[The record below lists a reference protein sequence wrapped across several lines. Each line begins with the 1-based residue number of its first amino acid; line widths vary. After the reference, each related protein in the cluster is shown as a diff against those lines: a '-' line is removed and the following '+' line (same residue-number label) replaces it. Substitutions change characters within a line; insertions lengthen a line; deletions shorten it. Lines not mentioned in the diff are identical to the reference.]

1 MTDHKL
7 FAGLTLCAL
16 FITFIGD
23 ATADSGTLGNPEV
36 KARWTSQSPPPV
48 EVVSAT
54 VLSCR
59 PRVSPSRIGT
69 DALLVDDAVIGP
81 IPEGD
86 WCDLR
91 LVLEGPDGARQLL
104 LIDIVDIIDGDGATE
119 ALLWLD
125 GAAVGS
131 LSAELELLNP

>member
-16 FITFIGD
+16 FITFIGE
-23 ATADSGTLGNPEV
+23 AAASSTLGNPEV

-59 PRVSPSRIGT
+59 PKVSPSRIGT
-69 DALLVDDAVIGP
+69 DALLVEDAVIGP

-104 LIDIVDIIDGDGATE
+104 LIDIMGIDVATE